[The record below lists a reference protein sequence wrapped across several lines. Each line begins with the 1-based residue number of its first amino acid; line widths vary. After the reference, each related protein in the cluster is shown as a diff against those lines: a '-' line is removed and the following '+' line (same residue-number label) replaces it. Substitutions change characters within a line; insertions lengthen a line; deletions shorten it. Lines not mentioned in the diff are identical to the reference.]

1 MVTSNQRAR
10 PDPAPVRFVELR
22 VGMLLRG
29 PFGHTYRVDSMGHDW
44 VQTKR
49 THAGWVIH
57 WDAWSR
63 VDFERQAWYLVASTR
78 PGTEGIPS
86 HE

>member
-10 PDPAPVRFVELR
+10 PDPAPVRFGELR

-29 PFGHTYRVDSMGHDW
+29 PFGHTYRVDAFGPDW
-44 VQTKR
+44 VQAR
-49 THAGWVIH
+49 SHGCRDWWA
-57 WDAWSR
+57 R
-63 VDFERQAWYLVASTR
+63 VDFEHQTWYLVASTG